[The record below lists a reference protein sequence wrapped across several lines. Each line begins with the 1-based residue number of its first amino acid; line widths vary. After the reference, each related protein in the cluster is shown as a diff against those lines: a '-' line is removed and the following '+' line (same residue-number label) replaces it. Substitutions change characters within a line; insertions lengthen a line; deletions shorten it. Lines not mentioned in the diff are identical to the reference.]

1 MHARAFNVK
10 MALIRLQNGVGKAS
24 NRRETINTCKE
35 NGLSDKEVQK
45 VTATGEQSANKRENA
60 AQRKE
65 NIRVHS
71 LWYGVCM
78 NEV

>member
-1 MHARAFNVK
+1 MHLTLKWRLYDFK
-10 MALIRLQNGVGKAS
+10 MALGKRRT
-24 NRRETINTCKE
+24 RRETINTCKE